1 MKFGTPTNKTIA
13 TPCSRERRRPAGEP
27 QGYAPGNTPARR
39 WRSRELHSRESA
51 FTLAEV
57 LAALLFLAIVIP
69 AAVEALHLASL
80 AGVVAARKGAAARV
94 ADRILNE
101 SIVTTNWSPGTQNG
115 TVTEGALEFHWTLT
129 SQTWPVDAM
138 ELLTAE
144 VKYSAQGRDYSVKL
158 STLANSQ
165 TLTTTTANL
174 QR

>member
-1 MKFGTPTNKTIA
+1 MKFATQRNKGGDA
-13 TPCSRERRRPAGEP
+13 ALRSPVGAARRPD
-27 QGYAPGNTPARR
+27 
-39 WRSRELHSRESA
+39 HESA

-101 SIVTTNWSPGTQNG
+101 SIVTTNWNTGTQNG
-115 TVTEGALEFHWTLT
+115 TVTEGAQEFHWTLT
-129 SQTWPVDAM
+129 SQNWPVDAM
-138 ELLTAE
+138 ELITAE

-158 STLANSQ
+158 CTLANPQSQ
-165 TLTTTTANL
+165 TATNSF
-174 QR
+174 

>member
-1 MKFGTPTNKTIA
+1 MKFAIQKSDKWQVTSDMKMLAVQRGIS
-13 TPCSRERRRPAGEP
+13 CHVSRVTCHVA
-27 QGYAPGNTPARR
+27 
-39 WRSRELHSRESA
+39 A

-80 AGVVAARKGAAARV
+80 AGEVAVRKGAAARV

-101 SIVTTNWSPGTQNG
+101 SLVLTNWNTGTLSG
-115 TVTEGALEFHWTLT
+115 TVTEGAQEFRWTLT
-129 SQTWPVDAM
+129 SRNWPVDAM

-158 STLANSQ
+158 STLANSPNAGP
-165 TLTTTTANL
+165 LARL
-174 QR
+174 QP

>member
-1 MKFGTPTNKTIA
+1 MKLTTRDNDACCVVRGKKRHRTSA
-13 TPCSRERRRPAGEP
+13 HASRITHHA
-27 QGYAPGNTPARR
+27 
-39 WRSRELHSRESA
+39 SA

-69 AAVEALHLASL
+69 TAVEALHVASL
-80 AGVVAARKGAAARV
+80 AGEVAARKGAAVRV

-101 SIVTTNWSPGTQNG
+101 SLVTTNWTSGMQSG
-115 TVTEGALEFHWTLT
+115 TVTEGILDFKWKLT
-129 SQTWPVDAM
+129 SQNWPQDSM

-144 VKYSAQGRDYSVKL
+144 VTFTAQGKDYAVKL

-165 TLTTTTANL
+165 TQSQPAGTGMT